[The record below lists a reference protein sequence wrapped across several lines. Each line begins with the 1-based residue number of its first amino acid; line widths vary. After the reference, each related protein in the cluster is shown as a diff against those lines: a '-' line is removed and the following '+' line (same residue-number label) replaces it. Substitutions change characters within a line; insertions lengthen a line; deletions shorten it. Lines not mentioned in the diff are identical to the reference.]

1 MLLKTKNVLIIC
13 IFFLFSGSNNVPTVT
28 ANDLSPMAS
37 DLLQGLFGAFNMP
50 GEYEKKYS

>member
-1 MLLKTKNVLIIC
+1 MY
-13 IFFLFSGSNNVPTVT
+13 FFFSSGSNNVPTVT